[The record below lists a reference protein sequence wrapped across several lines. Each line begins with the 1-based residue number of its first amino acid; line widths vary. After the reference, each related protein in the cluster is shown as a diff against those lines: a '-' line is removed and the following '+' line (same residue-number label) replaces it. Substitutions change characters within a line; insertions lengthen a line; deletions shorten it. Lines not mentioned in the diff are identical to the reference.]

1 MLGGAM
7 VSLQDRVQS
16 GDVTEL
22 AGKAIVITGGTT
34 GIGRATAKLLA
45 GEGAKVLIFGRHQP
59 ELDAALREIGGGN
72 GQVHGLTADQSR
84 KEDIERVF
92 ADADRHI
99 GGCDILINSA
109 AVGLGSF
116 LETKY
121 EDWLYEIQTNLVA
134 YIACCRYAIDRMKK
148 KGTGHIVNIGSMSA
162 DLREP
167 TNDVYV
173 ATKAGIQGFTESLR
187 KNINKE
193 NIRVTLIE
201 PGAVN
206 TPIQE
211 KPEEEKRAKV
221 ERMEMLEPEEIA
233 HCVKYVLV
241 QPARCDVVAVQIRPL
256 KQLI

>member
-1 MLGGAM
+1 M
-7 VSLQDRVQS
+7 VSMTETRAS
-16 GDVTEL
+16 GSQATDL

-45 GEGAKVLIFGRHQP
+45 EEGARILIFGRHQP
-59 ELDAALREIGGGN
+59 ELDEAISDAKGSRGE
-72 GQVHGLTADQSR
+72 VHGLVADQSR
-84 KEDIERVF
+84 NDEIQRVF
-92 ADADRHI
+92 AEADKHI
-99 GGCDILINSA
+99 GGCDILINNA

-134 YIACCRYAIDRMKK
+134 YIACCRYAIDRMRPR
-148 KGTGHIVNIGSMSA
+148 GAGHIVNIGSMSA

-167 TNDVYV
+167 NNDVYV

-187 KNINKE
+187 KNVNKE

-211 KPEEEKRAKV
+211 KPESQKREKV
-221 ERMEMLEPEEIA
+221 EKMEMLEPQEIA
-233 HCVKYVLV
+233 ECVRYCLI
-241 QPARCDVVAVQIRPL
+241 QPPRCDVVSVQIRPV